1 MAPKKKNHS
10 VQEKLFEEVVART
23 IQELPRDLREALS
36 TVQILIQPRPGTSPK
51 KGTAEEGDL
60 LGVFEGLSLKEWPAR
75 MERLLPDRIIL
86 YQDNLETSY
95 PDREELKREIRK
107 TLLHELGHYF
117 GFNEKELRERGL
129 E

>member
-1 MAPKKKNHS
+1 MTPKKKNRS
-10 VQEKLFEEVVART
+10 AQDKLFEETVART
-23 IQELPRDLREALS
+23 IQELPRDLRQALS
-36 TVQILIQPRPGTSPK
+36 TVHILVQPRPGTSPK
-51 KGTAEEGDL
+51 KGTGGEEYL
-60 LGVFEGLSLKEWPAR
+60 LGVFEGISLKEWPAEMDR
-75 MERLLPDRIIL
+75 WFPDRIIL